1 MPVSSHLG
9 WVCTNTT
16 KILDNGESN
25 RLLNA
30 VRNGRI
36 DVHRSVAGWKE
47 KRKISKIGGDTYRK
61 AGGFL
66 TNNSEQS
73 KYRID

>member
-1 MPVSSHLG
+1 M
-9 WVCTNTT
+9 NTT

-36 DVHRSVAGWKE
+36 DVHRSVARWKE
-47 KRKISKIGGDTYRK
+47 KRTISKIRGDTYRK

-66 TNNSEQS
+66 TNVGKQS
-73 KYRID
+73 KRRTNQQPNGVE